1 MNELI
6 RKTQHNIRENMKH
19 PEIYNRV
26 RTLLKEK
33 VRVDRQSLSSTANF
47 FDDYGMAPW
56 ELNLLLINVEDHF
69 NIRLKGGLEDE
80 LHTINQL
87 VAVIHKEKQKET
99 EAAA

>member
-1 MNELI
+1 M
-6 RKTQHNIRENMKH
+6 KTQHNIKEIMKH

-26 RTLLKEK
+26 RTLLKDK
-33 VRVDRQSLSSTANF
+33 MRVEHQSLSSTANF
-47 FDDYGMAPW
+47 YHDYGMARW

-69 NIRLKGGLEDE
+69 NIRLKHGLEDE

>member
-1 MNELI
+1 M
-6 RKTQHNIRENMKH
+6 KTQHNIRETMKH

-26 RTLLKEK
+26 RTLLKDK

-47 FDDYGMAPW
+47 YDDYGMARW

-69 NIRLKGGLEDE
+69 NIRLKHGLEDE

-99 EAAA
+99 EAVA